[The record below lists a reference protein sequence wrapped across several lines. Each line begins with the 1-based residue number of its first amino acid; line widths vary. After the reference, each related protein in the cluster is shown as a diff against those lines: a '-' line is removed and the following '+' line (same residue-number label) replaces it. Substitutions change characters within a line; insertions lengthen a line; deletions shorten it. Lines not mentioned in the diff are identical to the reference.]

1 MKRKKLSKSQ
11 YMRRKRKTPV
21 MKANKKVL
29 YTSSV
34 ALSLFATGI
43 TAPNVFALDW
53 NPRSVSEISQEI
65 EDKGG
70 KLTYTVKYGDTLSAI
85 AEAMNIDLDILA
97 QVNQIADVNLIFP
110 DTVLTTT
117 VDQNHQVTQIEIQ
130 APVQEEATENTVQ
143 ATVDIAANEITV
155 DDTVIPLE
163 STDAPSSSASI
174 TEVSVETP
182 VEEAP
187 VTEVPVETPVE
198 EAPITEISVKTPV
211 EKAPI
216 TEVSVE
222 APVEEA
228 PVTEVP
234 VETPLEET
242 PVEEVPVTEVS
253 VETPVEE
260 APVTEVPV
268 ETPLE
273 ETPVE
278 EVPVTEVSVETP
290 VEEAPVTEGP
300 AETPVEEALVTEV
313 PAETPVEEAPVA
325 EVNSVEAAPVT
336 STPAASTATTVATVS
351 TTSSSTTS
359 SYDVGLQPQVAAF
372 RAEVANAFGI
382 TSFSGYRAG
391 DTGDHGKG
399 LAIDFMVP
407 QSSALG
413 DQVAAYAAANLASK
427 NISYIIWKQRFYSPY
442 ASIYGPAYTWNLMPD
457 RGSITE
463 NHYDHVHVSFN
474 Q

>member
-29 YTSSV
+29 YTSSL

-53 NPRSVSEISQEI
+53 TPRSVSEISQEI

-130 APVQEEATENTVQ
+130 APVQEEAAENTVQ

-187 VTEVPVETPVE
+187 VTEVPVETP
-198 EAPITEISVKTPV
+198 
-211 EKAPI
+211 
-216 TEVSVE
+216 
-222 APVEEA
+222 
-228 PVTEVP
+228 
-234 VETPLEET
+234 LEET

-260 APVTEVPV
+260 A
-268 ETPLE
+268 
-273 ETPVE
+273 
-278 EVPVTEVSVETP
+278 
-290 VEEAPVTEGP
+290 
-300 AETPVEEALVTEV
+300 LVTEV
-313 PAETPVEEAPVA
+313 PAETPVEESPVA

-336 STPAASTATTVATVS
+336 PTPAVSTATTVATVS

>member
-29 YTSSV
+29 YTSSL

-53 NPRSVSEISQEI
+53 TPRSVSEISQEI

-130 APVQEEATENTVQ
+130 APVQEEAAENTVQ

-187 VTEVPVETPVE
+187 V
-198 EAPITEISVKTPV
+198 A
-211 EKAPI
+211 
-216 TEVSVE
+216 
-222 APVEEA
+222 
-228 PVTEVP
+228 EVP

-260 APVTEVPV
+260 APVTEVP
-268 ETPLE
+268 
-273 ETPVE
+273 
-278 EVPVTEVSVETP
+278 
-290 VEEAPVTEGP
+290 
-300 AETPVEEALVTEV
+300 
-313 PAETPVEEAPVA
+313 AETPVEEAPVA

-336 STPAASTATTVATVS
+336 PTPAASTATTVATVS

>member
-29 YTSSV
+29 YTSSL

-53 NPRSVSEISQEI
+53 TPRSVSEISQEI

-130 APVQEEATENTVQ
+130 APVQEEAAENTVQ
-143 ATVDIAANEITV
+143 ATVDIAAYEITV

-187 VTEVPVETPVE
+187 VTEVSVKTPVE
-198 EAPITEISVKTPV
+198 EAPITE
-211 EKAPI
+211 
-216 TEVSVE
+216 VSVE
-222 APVEEA
+222 TPVEEA

-234 VETPLEET
+234 VENPYEET

-260 APVTEVPV
+260 API
-268 ETPLE
+268 
-273 ETPVE
+273 
-278 EVPVTEVSVETP
+278 
-290 VEEAPVTEGP
+290 AD
-300 AETPVEEALVTEV
+300 
-313 PAETPVEEAPVA
+313 
-325 EVNSVEAAPVT
+325 VNSVEAAPVT
-336 STPAASTATTVATVS
+336 PTPVASTATTVATIS

-413 DQVAAYAAANLASK
+413 DQVAAYAVANVASK
-427 NISYIIWKQRFYSPY
+427 NISYIIWKQRFYSSY

>member
-29 YTSSV
+29 YTSSL

-53 NPRSVSEISQEI
+53 TPRSVSEISQEI

-130 APVQEEATENTVQ
+130 APVQEEAAENTVQ

-155 DDTVIPLE
+155 NDTVIPLE
-163 STDAPSSSASI
+163 STDASSSSASI

-198 EAPITEISVKTPV
+198 EAPITE
-211 EKAPI
+211 
-216 TEVSVE
+216 
-222 APVEEA
+222 
-228 PVTEVP
+228 
-234 VETPLEET
+234 
-242 PVEEVPVTEVS
+242 VS

-260 APVTEVPV
+260 ALVTEVPV
-268 ETPLE
+268 
-273 ETPVE
+273 
-278 EVPVTEVSVETP
+278 
-290 VEEAPVTEGP
+290 
-300 AETPVEEALVTEV
+300 ETPVEEALVTEV
-313 PAETPVEEAPVA
+313 PAETPVEESPVA

-336 STPAASTATTVATVS
+336 PTPAVSTATTVATVS

>member
-29 YTSSV
+29 YTSSL

-130 APVQEEATENTVQ
+130 APVQEEAAENTVQ

-155 DDTVIPLE
+155 NDTVIPLE
-163 STDAPSSSASI
+163 STDAPSSSAST

-187 VTEVPVETPVE
+187 VTEVPVETP
-198 EAPITEISVKTPV
+198 
-211 EKAPI
+211 
-216 TEVSVE
+216 
-222 APVEEA
+222 
-228 PVTEVP
+228 
-234 VETPLEET
+234 LE
-242 PVEEVPVTEVS
+242 
-253 VETPVEE
+253 
-260 APVTEVPV
+260 

-313 PAETPVEEAPVA
+313 PAETPVEKAPVA

-336 STPAASTATTVATVS
+336 PTPAASTATTVATVS

>member
-29 YTSSV
+29 YTSSL

-53 NPRSVSEISQEI
+53 TPRSVSEISQEI

-130 APVQEEATENTVQ
+130 APVQEAAAENTVQ

-155 DDTVIPLE
+155 NDTVIPLE

-187 VTEVPVETPVE
+187 VTEVPVETP
-198 EAPITEISVKTPV
+198 
-211 EKAPI
+211 
-216 TEVSVE
+216 
-222 APVEEA
+222 
-228 PVTEVP
+228 
-234 VETPLEET
+234 LEET

-253 VETPVEE
+253 VET
-260 APVTEVPV
+260 
-268 ETPLE
+268 L
-273 ETPVE
+273 
-278 EVPVTEVSVETP
+278 

-313 PAETPVEEAPVA
+313 PAETLVEEAPVA

-336 STPAASTATTVATVS
+336 PTPAASTTTTVATVS

>member
-130 APVQEEATENTVQ
+130 APVQEEADENTVQ

-155 DDTVIPLE
+155 DDTVIALE
-163 STDAPSSSASI
+163 STDAPSSSAS
-174 TEVSVETP
+174 
-182 VEEAP
+182 
-187 VTEVPVETPVE
+187 
-198 EAPITEISVKTPV
+198 
-211 EKAPI
+211 I

-278 EVPVTEVSVETP
+278 EVPVTEVSVKTP
-290 VEEAPVTEGP
+290 VEES
-300 AETPVEEALVTEV
+300 
-313 PAETPVEEAPVA
+313 PVA

-336 STPAASTATTVATVS
+336 PTPAASTATTVATVS

>member
-29 YTSSV
+29 YTSSL

-53 NPRSVSEISQEI
+53 TPRSVSEISQEI

-130 APVQEEATENTVQ
+130 APVQEEAAENTVQ

-187 VTEVPVETPVE
+187 VTEVPVETP
-198 EAPITEISVKTPV
+198 
-211 EKAPI
+211 
-216 TEVSVE
+216 
-222 APVEEA
+222 
-228 PVTEVP
+228 
-234 VETPLEET
+234 LEET

-253 VETPVEE
+253 VET
-260 APVTEVPV
+260 
-268 ETPLE
+268 L
-273 ETPVE
+273 
-278 EVPVTEVSVETP
+278 

-313 PAETPVEEAPVA
+313 PAETLVEEAPVA

-336 STPAASTATTVATVS
+336 PTPAASTTTTVATVS

>member
-29 YTSSV
+29 YTSSL

-53 NPRSVSEISQEI
+53 TPRSVSEISQEI

-130 APVQEEATENTVQ
+130 APVQEETAENTVQ

-155 DDTVIPLE
+155 DDTVITLE

-174 TEVSVETP
+174 
-182 VEEAP
+182 
-187 VTEVPVETPVE
+187 
-198 EAPITEISVKTPV
+198 
-211 EKAPI
+211 
-216 TEVSVE
+216 
-222 APVEEA
+222 
-228 PVTEVP
+228 
-234 VETPLEET
+234 
-242 PVEEVPVTEVS
+242 TEVS

-278 EVPVTEVSVETP
+278 EVPVTEVSVETL

-313 PAETPVEEAPVA
+313 PAETLVEEAPVA

-336 STPAASTATTVATVS
+336 PTPAASTATTVATFS
-351 TTSSSTTS
+351 TTSSSITS

>member
-29 YTSSV
+29 YTSSL

-53 NPRSVSEISQEI
+53 TPRSVSEISQEI

-130 APVQEEATENTVQ
+130 APVQEEAAENTVQ

-155 DDTVIPLE
+155 DDTVITLE
-163 STDAPSSSASI
+163 STDAPSSSAS
-174 TEVSVETP
+174 
-182 VEEAP
+182 
-187 VTEVPVETPVE
+187 
-198 EAPITEISVKTPV
+198 
-211 EKAPI
+211 I

-253 VETPVEE
+253 VET
-260 APVTEVPV
+260 
-268 ETPLE
+268 L
-273 ETPVE
+273 
-278 EVPVTEVSVETP
+278 

-313 PAETPVEEAPVA
+313 PAETLVEEAPVA

-336 STPAASTATTVATVS
+336 PTPAASTTTTVATVS